1 MANPYENYIEETR
14 WGLSSKEEQQQ
25 ALYQKYLSLYNPW
38 NPTQQNLYVE
48 ELIKQFEDVLEA
60 LYTMYEN
67 HYNDQEVGGFEGI

>member
-1 MANPYENYIEETR
+1 MANPYESYIEETR

-48 ELIKQFEDVLEA
+48 ELIKQFEDTLEM

>member
-1 MANPYENYIEETR
+1 MANPYESYIEETR

-48 ELIKQFEDVLEA
+48 ELIKQFEDVLEM

>member
-1 MANPYENYIEETR
+1 MANPYESYIEETR
-14 WGLSSKEEQQQ
+14 WGLSSKEAQQQ

-48 ELIKQFEDVLEA
+48 ELTKQFEDALEM
-60 LYTMYEN
+60 LYAMYEN

>member
-1 MANPYENYIEETR
+1 MANPYESYIEETR

-25 ALYQKYLSLYNPW
+25 ALYQKYLSLYNPR

>member
-1 MANPYENYIEETR
+1 MANPYESYIEETR

-48 ELIKQFEDVLEA
+48 ELIKQFEDVLEMS
-60 LYTMYEN
+60 YMMYEN

>member
-1 MANPYENYIEETR
+1 MANPYESYIEETR